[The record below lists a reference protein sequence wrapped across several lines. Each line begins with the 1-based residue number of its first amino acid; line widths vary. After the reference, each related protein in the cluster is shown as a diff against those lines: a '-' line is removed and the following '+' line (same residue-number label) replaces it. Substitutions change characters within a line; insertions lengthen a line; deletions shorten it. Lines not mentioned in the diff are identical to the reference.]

1 MNLSKQQNL
10 NKTLNLPVVTH
21 WGRPQHQ
28 RVKLCREPDHR
39 HRCTRSAD
47 QEPREQWIK
56 VVLHKKER
64 AASEQSHFGLFTV
77 WSPIKIN
84 HVYCCFAAKVPK
96 CTVIKNMMGSTLPFG
111 SSHQSQHISQTS
123 LSPYFSERPPSNSPS
138 YSLIFHVWQSDVF
151 SRNHLA
157 HSGSPGDGVP
167 GMWTIQSVW
176 SKRADQRQYDAAPLP
191 PVLTYS

>member
-64 AASEQSHFGLFTV
+64 AASEQSHFALFTV

-123 LSPYFSERPPSNSPS
+123 LSPYFSERPPSNSPLLFS
-138 YSLIFHVWQSDVF
+138 YLSCLTEWRLQPKSPSPFRFPGRWSARDVDD
-151 SRNHLA
+151 S
-157 HSGSPGDGVP
+157 
-167 GMWTIQSVW
+167 ISV
-176 SKRADQRQYDAAPLP
+176 K
-191 PVLTYS
+191 